1 MPFINMKIL
10 RLGSDL
16 GYERPRPTTFSCETC
31 LHIGVARG
39 AIPLVIGL
47 VRQDVADGL
56 GADNG

>member
-1 MPFINMKIL
+1 MKIL

-16 GYERPRPTTFSCETC
+16 GYDRPRPTTFSCETC